1 MTIKQKFYK
10 AIYMFS
16 TKSNTKIELCEQI
29 TDDFAIG
36 FAEWYLKVSEKY
48 DSHLKL
54 QNDSKQL
61 LEIYKK
67 SL

>member
-1 MTIKQKFYK
+1 MTPKQKFYK

-29 TDDFAIG
+29 ADDFAIG
-36 FAEWYLKVSEKY
+36 FAHWCESRNDKVFKTYEE
-48 DSHLKL
+48 
-54 QNDSKQL
+54 L

-67 SL
+67 TL

>member
-1 MTIKQKFYK
+1 MTP
-10 AIYMFS
+10 
-16 TKSNTKIELCEQI
+16 NIEE
-29 TDDFAIG
+29 FAIG

-67 SL
+67 EIKLPEIVDGSCGCYKKKQEN